1 MISDER
7 LKELILMSEETVNTL
22 PDGCEVHLIMVNER
36 DELDALYELLDAR
49 QKIAKLID
57 LFDKTADHHCSGMC
71 GHDDVLKKKGILTHD
86 EWVKY
91 ADEVMR
97 EVENANKN

>member
-1 MISDER
+1 MISNDKLEIVSKVPSA
-7 LKELILMSEETVNTL
+7 LWAIQFKNKTEQETIQVNVAEL
-22 PDGCEVHLIMVNER
+22 
-36 DELDALYELLDAR
+36 AQELLDAR